1 MSYLSQSQ
9 ADRIITNKELAKLV
23 PIVEKQQLAIRCN
36 EGHEYT
42 KGDGYNLDGDDYAT
56 NIEYATA
63 LYATVCFSQDTI
75 QESID
80 DYSLLLLK
88 KCALSKG
95 DTYTYRQGSDS
106 YTTLPKCHG
115 LGGDAEVA
123 KSWNM
128 NDSAI
133 TLSRGVVEH
142 ILSM

>member
-9 ADRIITNKELAKLV
+9 ADRIITAEELTQLV
-23 PIVEKQQLAIRCN
+23 SIVEKQQLAIRCN
-36 EGHEYT
+36 EGQEYT
-42 KGDGYNLDGDDYAT
+42 KGDGYNLEGDDYSN

-75 QESID
+75 QENID

-88 KCALSKG
+88 NCALSRG
-95 DTYTYRQGSDS
+95 DTYTYRQGGDS

-115 LGGDAEVA
+115 LGSDVEVVNY
-123 KSWNM
+123 WNM

-133 TLSRGVVEH
+133 TLSRSVVEH
-142 ILSM
+142 ILSL